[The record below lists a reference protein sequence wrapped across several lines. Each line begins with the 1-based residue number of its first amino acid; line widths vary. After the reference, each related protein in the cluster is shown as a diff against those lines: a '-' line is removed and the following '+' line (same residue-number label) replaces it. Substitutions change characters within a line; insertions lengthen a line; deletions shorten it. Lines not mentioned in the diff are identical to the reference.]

1 MELKSKEQEN
11 QTPTA
16 AEIAKNGTVCASSDW
31 DEARLAY
38 PIYAALGKQLRMG
51 SLPFE
56 NSFSVPDN
64 PSPEVRARLLQ
75 WLDEVDANAK
85 AYQIR
90 QLPLAIFNHSEPA
103 LRALSQRHLRKA
115 VKTDVDRDKI
125 DFLLVQY
132 FALCAPESMYHQ
144 DITPEDA
151 KSVLKPVIP
160 NAEARTPQWCE
171 ALDTIID
178 HLKNADS
185 LRALLQTG
193 YLKES
198 RGLKESAGEKFYQP
212 ESLLTFTRFNF
223 LMRRNFIRLL
233 HCDQKAVARAI
244 DQLEQAEVRTV
255 DCSRA
260 GLSASE
266 STAQVRQFVQGWRPQ
281 SHLDYSEGAVVRSF
295 EQLFALRADLEEA
308 VRATKGS
315 AGAQNQSSP
324 AAASGADAHPAAEM
338 KPSAANAQVP
348 AANKPPASVA
358 TVGSWDKQQCAKAIG
373 DQLQGAHANAAR
385 PMSTVTLQGTKLLLS
400 SWELGAFHA
409 GASAGSDSIRDAV
422 VARAMLAMAIDD
434 FKKSNAVAPLKV
446 AVEVARAD
454 VPNFQKVIEN
464 MKNERNIEPAVNL
477 NISVKRLS
485 AFLSEAEKLIA

>member
-1 MELKSKEQEN
+1 MELKSKEQES
-11 QTPTA
+11 QTLTA
-16 AEIAKNGTVCASSDW
+16 SGTAKSSTVCASSDW

-56 NSFSVPDN
+56 NSFSAPDN
-64 PSPEVRARLLQ
+64 PSPEVRTRLLQ

-103 LRALSQRHLRKA
+103 LRALIQRHLRKA

-151 KSVLKPVIP
+151 KSVLQPVIP

-260 GLSASE
+260 GLSANE

-308 VRATKGS
+308 VRATQ
-315 AGAQNQSSP
+315 AGAQKQSSP
-324 AAASGADAHPAAEM
+324 ATSPGADAAHAGDA
-338 KPSAANAQVP
+338 KPSAANAQAPSGAHIAP
-348 AANKPPASVA
+348 AGAASAASWNK
-358 TVGSWDKQQCAKAIG
+358 DQCAKAIG

-409 GASAGSDSIRDAV
+409 GAGAGSDSIRDAV

-434 FKKSNAVAPLKV
+434 FKKSNAVAPLKA

-454 VPNFQKVIEN
+454 VPHFQKVIEN

>member
-1 MELKSKEQEN
+1 
-11 QTPTA
+11 
-16 AEIAKNGTVCASSDW
+16 
-31 DEARLAY
+31 
-38 PIYAALGKQLRMG
+38 MG

-64 PSPEVRARLLQ
+64 PTPEVRARLLQ

-90 QLPLAIFNHSEPA
+90 QLPLAIFNHSEPS
-103 LRALSQRHLRKA
+103 LRALIQRHLRKS
-115 VKTDVDRDKI
+115 VKSDVDRDKI

-132 FALCAPESMYHQ
+132 FALCVPESMYHQ

-151 KSVLKPVIP
+151 KSVLQPVLP

-171 ALDTIID
+171 ALDTIIE

-185 LRALLQTG
+185 LRGVLQTG

-198 RGLKESAGEKFYQP
+198 RSLKEGAGEKFYQA
-212 ESLLTFTRFNF
+212 ESLLTFARFNF

-233 HCDQKAVARAI
+233 HCDQKAVARAL

-255 DCSRA
+255 DCTRA
-260 GLSASE
+260 GLSGSE
-266 STAQVRQFVQGWRPQ
+266 PIAQVRQFVQGWRPQ

-295 EQLFALRADLEEA
+295 DQLLALRADLEEA
-308 VRATKGS
+308 VRTAKASAPKQTPTPS
-315 AGAQNQSSP
+315 VSAAGAQHVS
-324 AAASGADAHPAAEM
+324 E
-338 KPSAANAQVP
+338 V
-348 AANKPPASVA
+348 KPPAA
-358 TVGSWDKQQCAKAIG
+358 TTQTHTPSASQAAHARAASAGSWDKQQCAKVIG
-373 DQLQGAHANAAR
+373 DQLQGSHANAAR

-400 SWELGAFHA
+400 SWELGAFHNA
-409 GASAGSDSIRDAV
+409 AAAGSGGIRDAV
-422 VARAMLAMAIDD
+422 VARAMLAMAIDE
-434 FKKSNAVAPLKV
+434 FKKSNAVALLKT
-446 AVEVARAD
+446 AVEVARTD
-454 VPNFQKVIEN
+454 VPHFQKVIEN

-477 NISVKRLS
+477 NISVKRLA